1 MWLLLVNNEII
12 CPEKQHS
19 FRKVIKTNWKLREC
33 YTKKST
39 VFLNNLVIR
48 TCRSLTVVPIST
60 VVLVAVL
67 LYLTRIYLNK
77 KDLLWIIIEKIQFTV
92 VGKARRQE
100 HETAGLKFVDRQE
113 AGGEFAWKLK

>member
-1 MWLLLVNNEII
+1 MLVNNEII

-19 FRKVIKTNWKLREC
+19 FRKVIETNWKLREC
-33 YTKKST
+33 YTKKSM

-67 LYLTRIYLNK
+67 YLTRINLSK

-92 VGKARRQE
+92 VGKAQWQE
-100 HETAGLKFVDRQE
+100 RETAGLKFVDSQE
-113 AGGEFAWKLK
+113 AGGEFDWKLK